1 MRTVHHTYRR
11 KAKFPKELLTESSDQ
26 SSFIEPLIYGAKPKL
41 SSIEPLVYGAK
52 HKPKKGFS
60 EKPLENIHETT
71 IATSVLEPTLGIKMA
86 SLSPKS
92 IKTMKTAVSSVS
104 TPRSK
109 NPVAAAS
116 LKSAPGADVLKTA
129 VSTVSTP
136 RSKNPV
142 SAALLKSAPG
152 ADVLKTAVS
161 AVSTPRSK
169 NPVSAASL
177 KSAPGADVLK
187 TAVSAVSTLRSKNP
201 VAAASLKSAPGADV
215 LKTASTVSAEIIK
228 QELGLSSGITLQK
241 VKRTSIP
248 PTALVSMVPGS
259 SPGTSL
265 TQLPKLSYHGPK
277 IHAAYV
283 PSSLTQTYGSIS
295 LTPIKRAVQE
305 PTIVKL
311 TSKSPSLV
319 NVEPNAMKSFK
330 IVPIPNL
337 ETVKCKKEIPT
348 LLPLKKI
355 H

>member
-11 KAKFPKELLTESSDQ
+11 KAKFPKELLSESSDQ
-26 SSFIEPLIYGAKPKL
+26 SSSIEPLIYGAKPKL

-109 NPVAAAS
+109 NPV
-116 LKSAPGADVLKTA
+116 
-129 VSTVSTP
+129 
-136 RSKNPV
+136 
-142 SAALLKSAPG
+142 
-152 ADVLKTAVS
+152 
-161 AVSTPRSK
+161 
-169 NPVSAASL
+169 SAASL

-201 VAAASLKSAPGADV
+201 VAAASLKSALGADV

-241 VKRTSIP
+241 VNRTSIP

-259 SPGTSL
+259 SPGTCL

-295 LTPIKRAVQE
+295 LTPIRRAVQ
-305 PTIVKL
+305 
-311 TSKSPSLV
+311 SPSLV

-330 IVPIPNL
+330 LVPIPNL

-348 LLPLKKI
+348 LLPLKKT

>member
-161 AVSTPRSK
+161 AVST
-169 NPVSAASL
+169 
-177 KSAPGADVLK
+177 
-187 TAVSAVSTLRSKNP
+187 LRSKNP
-201 VAAASLKSAPGADV
+201 VAAASLKSAPGTDV

-259 SPGTSL
+259 SPGTCL

>member
-11 KAKFPKELLTESSDQ
+11 KAKFPKELLSESSDQ
-26 SSFIEPLIYGAKPKL
+26 SSSIEPLIYGAKPKL

-109 NPVAAAS
+109 NPV
-116 LKSAPGADVLKTA
+116 
-129 VSTVSTP
+129 
-136 RSKNPV
+136 
-142 SAALLKSAPG
+142 
-152 ADVLKTAVS
+152 
-161 AVSTPRSK
+161 
-169 NPVSAASL
+169 SAASL

-241 VKRTSIP
+241 VNRTSIP

-259 SPGTSL
+259 SPGTCL

-295 LTPIKRAVQE
+295 LTPIRRAVQ
-305 PTIVKL
+305 
-311 TSKSPSLV
+311 SPSLV

-330 IVPIPNL
+330 LVPIPNL

-348 LLPLKKI
+348 LLPLKKT

>member
-11 KAKFPKELLTESSDQ
+11 KAKFPKELLSESSDPT
-26 SSFIEPLIYGAKPKL
+26 SSIEPLIYGAKPKL
-41 SSIEPLVYGAK
+41 SSIEPIIYGAK
-52 HKPKKGFS
+52 PKLSSKEPLLYGAKPKPKKGFS
-60 EKPLENIHETT
+60 EKPAENIHETT
-71 IATSVLEPTLGIKMA
+71 IATPVLEPTPGIKIA

-92 IKTMKTAVSSVS
+92 IKTMKTAVS
-104 TPRSK
+104 
-109 NPVAAAS
+109 
-116 LKSAPGADVLKTA
+116 
-129 VSTVSTP
+129 TVNKP
-136 RSKNPV
+136 KSKNPV
-142 SAALLKSAPG
+142 SAALLKAAPG
-152 ADVLKTAVS
+152 ADVLKA
-161 AVSTPRSK
+161 
-169 NPVSAASL
+169 
-177 KSAPGADVLK
+177 
-187 TAVSAVSTLRSKNP
+187 
-201 VAAASLKSAPGADV
+201 
-215 LKTASTVSAEIIK
+215 ASTVSAEIIK

-259 SPGTSL
+259 SPGTCL

-305 PTIVKL
+305 L

-319 NVEPNAMKSFK
+319 NVEPNAMKSFN